1 MHNIIII
8 GHGEDED
15 SLRQQINELG
25 CQETCRLIGYRE
37 NPFAYFKLADC
48 FLLPSRYEGLPTVV
62 FESLICETPV
72 IATKVAGVEEQL
84 NQTDFGL
91 VVDNENESFYEAM
104 KHIIGHPTA
113 LNKMKVALKQ
123 YQYQNDKIISQI
135 KELVEGKYER

>member
-1 MHNIIII
+1 MVVSTSILSI
-8 GHGEDED
+8 
-15 SLRQQINELG
+15 
-25 CQETCRLIGYRE
+25 RE
-37 NPFAYFKLADC
+37 NIEQKL
-48 FLLPSRYEGLPTVV
+48 
-62 FESLICETPV
+62 
-72 IATKVAGVEEQL
+72 EQL

-123 YQYQNDKIISQI
+123 YQSQNDKIISQI